1 MSYILYTANNCHGC
15 ALVVNELEAKGNKLE
30 TYNVDESEERPPIY
44 VVVYPALFENGELVA
59 YGQDIL
65 RYFEKK
71 L

>member
-1 MSYILYTANNCHGC
+1 
-15 ALVVNELEAKGNKLE
+15 VVNELEAKGKKLE